1 MEYKLVKSS
10 NDDIERL
17 IEYKK
22 RNIYEYAPELSEEEH
37 LKIKNYVESHIPKDI
52 DDYYNIVVDGKVVG
66 CLFVVNKDDGK
77 LLDEI
82 YLEEDYRGLGIGTD
96 IIKNVLKENDI
107 VYLWAYKDNVRAV
120 SLYKR
125 LGFVVIEDSDFRYHM
140 KYSKNN

>member
-22 RNIYEYAPELSEEEH
+22 RNIYEYAPELSKEEH
-37 LKIKNYVESHIPKDI
+37 LKIKNYVENHIPKDI

-66 CLFVVNKDDGK
+66 CLLVVNKDDGK

>member
-1 MEYKLVKSS
+1 MKYNLVKA
-10 NDDIERL
+10 NVTDIDRL

-22 RNIYEYAPELSEEEH
+22 NTIYEYAPELSDDEH
-37 LKIKNYVESHIPKDI
+37 LKIKNYVNSCVPKDI
-52 DDYYNIVVDGKVVG
+52 DNYYNIVVDGKAVG
-66 CLFVVNKDDGK
+66 SLLVVNKDDGK

-96 IIKNVLKENDI
+96 IIRNILKENDI

-125 LGFVVIEDSDFRYHM
+125 LGFVIIEDSDCRYHM
-140 KYSKNN
+140 KYTKNN

>member
-22 RNIYEYAPELSEEEH
+22 RNIYEYAPELSKEEH

-66 CLFVVNKDDGK
+66 CLLVVNKDDGK